1 MPTDSADQSSDY
13 THSGIVVPCEL
24 RDKGAWIPLVV
35 FIHPDQLLALKD
47 AGQTPSVTGAQVNG
61 LIDTGATRTCIPD
74 AIAQKLGLQ
83 QSQTIPVSGVG
94 GGSECPVYLAEI
106 QIGPWRQE
114 WQVVGTGPRI
124 PSLIG
129 RDVLR
134 FFSLFFIGPDELFI
148 LYHGVPPFINKLT
161 QAGLKQSRG
170 KQFEIKLS

>member
-1 MPTDSADQSSDY
+1 MPTDSSDGPSQY

-35 FIHPDQLLALKD
+35 SMHPEQFLALKD

-61 LIDTGATRTCIPD
+61 LIDTGATRTCIPNT
-74 AIAQKLGLQ
+74 IAQRLGLQ
-83 QSQTIPVSGVG
+83 QIQTTPVSGVG
-94 GGSECPVYLAEI
+94 GGAECPVYLAEI

-134 FFSLFFIGPDELFI
+134 FFSLLYIGPDELFI
-148 LYHGVPPFINKLT
+148 LYHGVPPFIDRLT
-161 QAGLKQSRG
+161 QAGFEHSGG